1 MQLELPVRLRWR
13 GPHGMQLE
21 LARTVDVS
29 REGLLLQFMR
39 CRERCR
45 DECPVGSR
53 LWVTYPYERAMS
65 PTSLAETAAR
75 VARVEPLGEGVCRI
89 ALHFDLPRKA
99 AFGRPGVERRA
110 SQRVYAAVAVFVRGL
125 HSEWPEE
132 CMTQDLSR
140 GGMRFETFQSCAPGD
155 LVLAKVHWGEWAQAG
170 EVPGRVLRV
179 NEMPASPAAPLAAT
193 ADQAGQSHSAVACF
207 SVAVQWM
214 KSFPQS
220 TDTPE
225 I

>member
-1 MQLELPVRLRWR
+1 
-13 GPHGMQLE
+13 MQLE
-21 LARTVDVS
+21 LARTVDVG
-29 REGLLLQFMR
+29 REGLLIHAP
-39 CRERCR
+39 E
-45 DECPVGSR
+45 ECPVGSR
-53 LWVTYPYERAMS
+53 IWVAYPYERAMS

-75 VARVEPLGEGVCRI
+75 VVRVEPLREGGFRI
-89 ALHFDLPRKA
+89 AVHFDLPRKA

-140 GGMRFETFQSCAPGD
+140 GGMRFETFQAYAPGD

-170 EVPGRVLRV
+170 EVPGRVLRAH
-179 NEMPASPAAPLAAT
+179 EMPGIPAPVASGSVAAGPA
-193 ADQAGQSHSAVACF
+193 HSAAVCS
-207 SVAVQWM
+207 SVALQWM
-214 KSFPQS
+214 KSLPQS
-220 TDTPE
+220 EDASE